1 MICDVNLQIHISV
14 LFSVML
20 GRFAI
25 GRSGSAPKQDQHEGV
40 FLFLLM
46 GTMTMMASGDAVN
59 PREKPWGTSQTLEF
73 ACRLPCATLCVCVC
87 ACHSDEIV
95 LSFFGKFT
103 EHLIHI

>member
-87 ACHSDEIV
+87 VS
-95 LSFFGKFT
+95 
-103 EHLIHI
+103 